1 MKLSDFSIRRPK
13 FTIVV
18 MIILMLLGIVSL
30 TRLPLQ
36 LMPNIQPPI
45 AAVATTY
52 QGAGPEEV
60 MEDVTKPIESEL
72 SSINGLSNISSQSQE
87 SSSVVILE
95 FGYDM
100 TIDEVESDITRAL
113 ESVQLPEQAGDPAFL
128 EFDISMMPSIQM
140 AVTSSGENVADY
152 QGQVDGLVTE
162 LENIEGVASISQN
175 GTVVEEIQ
183 VNLDVDALSEVNMSQ
198 SDVAGLIEAN
208 NISIPNA
215 TIVDTESRTSISTR
229 TVSNIDGVETL
240 RELVI
245 ADLPDGG
252 TLTLDDI
259 ADVSIEEQDSNS
271 ITRLNQDNAL
281 SIDVMLASDANASNV
296 NSEFNEVL
304 DEKLEED
311 EFSNLTVETLYDEG
325 EYIDLAI
332 NSVYTSLISGAVLA
346 MIILFAFLR
355 NLKAPLI
362 IGLAIPFSVI
372 TTFALLFFTNIS
384 INLMTLGGLALGI
397 GMLVDN
403 SVVVIENI
411 YRHLSMG
418 KDPKKAASDGTKE
431 VASAII
437 ASTLTTAAVFAPVV
451 FVSGLVGQ
459 LFTPLA
465 ITVVFS
471 LFASLFV
478 ALTVVPMISSRILD
492 APKENIEKARS
503 ERPYMKLLNKFTRW
517 TLQHRLLVMIITVLL
532 MAAGILGIVNQ
543 GMTLMPESD
552 EGALTI
558 EIEKEQGTIY
568 EDTFETVQ
576 SIENQLEDYS
586 EVEMYLSNVGSL
598 QPMMSMSEETN
609 KASITATLVSQADR
623 NVTTNEFISNI
634 EDEIEG
640 LDESADINVIPMSQ
654 SGISSEPNTLMLRV
668 SDDNA
673 ERLAE
678 SEAII
683 IDELEADGSIDG
695 VASSREDMVEE
706 MQIRVDR
713 DAARENGLQPAQ
725 IGQALY
731 EASNGVEASTV
742 EANNDYL
749 SINVKYPDT
758 YLDSVS
764 NFETLEIPNA
774 EGEYVQISEVAEL
787 EETEML
793 PLITRSDQEETSELT
808 VTYSSD
814 MSLNEAGTYVEDIV
828 AGADFSE
835 DTHYSV
841 GGDLE
846 MLGDAIPQMLLAIVL
861 GVVFIYLVM
870 VAQFESFRHP
880 FIVIMAMP
888 LSIVGVMA
896 ALVLTDSPL
905 SVVSFVGIIM
915 LLGIVVNNSILLVD
929 YTNQQKEK
937 GIPTIEALEISV
949 QHRFR
954 PIIITAL
961 TTALGMLP
969 LAMGIGEG
977 GEMIA
982 PMGTVVI
989 GGLVSSTFFT
999 LFVIP
1004 IFYSYIDKETRN
1016 MHKKYMTPEG
1026 EIITQ
1031 KDIDAEKRKEAQT
1044 EQMNVN
1050 EVNEEEEE
1058 RNYIDEMQR
1067 LIDKMKDHRNKK

>member
-60 MEDVTKPIESEL
+60 MDDVTKPIEEEL
-72 SSINGLSNISSQSQE
+72 SSINGLTNISSQSQE

-113 ESVQLPEQAGDPAFL
+113 ESVELPEQAGDPSFL
-128 EFDISMMPSIQM
+128 EFDISMLPSIQM
-140 AVTSSGENVADY
+140 AVTSNGESVADY
-152 QGQVDGLVTE
+152 QGQVDDLVTE
-162 LENIEGVASISQN
+162 LENIEGVASISEN

-183 VNLDVDALSEVNMSQ
+183 VNLDIDALSEANMSQ

-215 TIVDTESRTSISTR
+215 TIVDTENRNSISTR
-229 TVSNIDGVETL
+229 TISEIDGVETL

-245 ADLPDGG
+245 ADLPGG
-252 TLTLDDI
+252 ETLTLDDV
-259 ADVSIEEQDSNS
+259 ADVSVEEQDSNT
-271 ITRLNQDNAL
+271 ITRLNQSDAL
-281 SIDVMLASDANASNV
+281 SVDVMLASDANASNV

-304 DEKLEED
+304 DEKLSED

-362 IGLAIPFSVI
+362 IGIAIPFSVI
-372 TTFALLFFTNIS
+372 TTFALLFFTDIS

-403 SVVVIENI
+403 AVVVIENI
-411 YRHLSMG
+411 YRHLAMG
-418 KDPKKAASDGTKE
+418 KTPRQAASEGTKE
-431 VASAII
+431 VASAIV
-437 ASTLTTAAVFAPVV
+437 ASTLTTAAVFLPVV

-471 LFASLFV
+471 LFASLFI
-478 ALTVVPMISSRILD
+478 ALTVVPMLASRILD
-492 APKENIEKARS
+492 APEENLEQVRS
-503 ERPYMKLLNKFTRW
+503 ERPYMKVLTRFTRW
-517 TLQHRLLVMIITVLL
+517 TLEHRLLVMIITVLL
-532 MAAGILGIVNQ
+532 VIAGIFGIYNQ

-552 EGALTI
+552 EGAITI

-576 SIENQLEDYS
+576 SIEQELEDHS
-586 EVEMYLSNVGSL
+586 EIEMYLSNVGST

-609 KASITATLVSQADR
+609 KASITATLVDQSER
-623 NVTTNEFISNI
+623 SVTTNEFISNVEDDI
-634 EDEIEG
+634 EA

-654 SGISSEPNTLMLRV
+654 SGMSSEPNTLMLKV
-668 SDDNA
+668 SDDDA
-673 ERLAE
+673 ERLRE
-678 SEAII
+678 SEATII
-683 IDELEADGSIDG
+683 EELEADDKIEG
-695 VASSREDMVEE
+695 VSSSREDMVTE
-706 MQIRVDR
+706 MQINVDR
-713 DAARENGLQPAQ
+713 AAARENGLQPAQ
-725 IGQALY
+725 IGQAIY

-742 EANNDYL
+742 EADNDFL

-758 YLDSVS
+758 ILDSVS
-764 NFETLEIPNA
+764 NFESMEIPNA

-787 EETEML
+787 EEADML
-793 PLITRSDQEETSELT
+793 PMITRDSQEETSELT

-828 AGADFSE
+828 AGADFSD

-861 GVVFIYLVM
+861 GVIFIYLVM
-870 VAQFESFRHP
+870 VAQFESFKHP

-888 LSIVGVMA
+888 LSIVGIMA
-896 ALVLTDSPL
+896 ALVVTNSPL

-937 GIPTIEALEISV
+937 GMPTIEALEISV

-954 PIIITAL
+954 PIVITAL

-969 LAMGIGEG
+969 LAIGLGEG

-1026 EIITQ
+1026 EVITQ
-1031 KDIDAEKRKEAQT
+1031 KEIDENKRREEQA
-1044 EQMNVN
+1044 EQMSID
-1050 EVNEEEEE
+1050 EVDEEEQE
-1058 RNYIDEMQR
+1058 RNYIDEMQA
-1067 LIDKMKDHRNKK
+1067 LIDKMKNHRNNK

>member
-36 LMPNIQPPI
+36 LMPNIEPPI

-52 QGAGPEEV
+52 QSAGPEEV

-72 SSINGLSNISSQSQE
+72 SSINGLTNISSQSQE

-113 ESVQLPEQAGDPAFL
+113 DSVQLPDQAGDPSFL
-128 EFDISMMPSIQM
+128 KFDISMMPSIQM
-140 AVTSSGENVADY
+140 AVTSSGENVAEY
-152 QGQVDGLVTE
+152 QGQVDDLITE

-175 GTVVEEIQ
+175 GSVTEEIQ
-183 VNLDVDALSEVNMSQ
+183 VNLDVDALSEINMSQ
-198 SDVAGLIEAN
+198 NDVADLIEAN

-215 TIVDTESRTSISTR
+215 TIVDTESRTAISTR

-245 ADLPDGG
+245 ADLPDGE

-281 SIDVMLASDANASNV
+281 SIDVMLASDANASTV
-296 NSEFNEVL
+296 NTEFNNVL
-304 DEKLEED
+304 DEKLDEE

-332 NSVYTSLISGAVLA
+332 NSVYTSLISGAILA

-362 IGLAIPFSVI
+362 IGLSIPFSVI

-418 KDPKKAASDGTKE
+418 KDSKKAASDGTKE

-437 ASTLTTAAVFAPVV
+437 ASTLTTAAVFSPVV

-478 ALTVVPMISSRILD
+478 ALTVVPMISSRILE
-492 APKENIEKARS
+492 APEENIEKARS
-503 ERPYMKLLNKFTRW
+503 ERPYMKALKRFTRW
-517 TLQHRLLVMIITVLL
+517 TLQHRFLVIIITLLL
-532 MAAGILGIVNQ
+532 MTAGIIGIINQ

-552 EGALTI
+552 EGAITI

-568 EDTFETVQ
+568 DDTFETVQ
-576 SIENQLEDYS
+576 SIEQQLEDYS
-586 EVEMYLSNVGSL
+586 EIEMYLSSVGSL

-609 KASITATLVSQADR
+609 KASITATLVDQDDR
-623 NVTTNEFISNI
+623 SVTTNEFINNV
-634 EDEIEG
+634 EDDIAA
-640 LDESADINVIPMSQ
+640 LDESAEINVIPMSQ
-654 SGISSEPNTLMLRV
+654 SGMSSEPNTLMLRI

-673 ERLAE
+673 SRLKE
-678 SEAII
+678 SESII
-683 IDELEADGSIDG
+683 IDELEADDEIEN

-731 EASNGVEASTV
+731 QASNGVEASTV

-749 SINVKYPDT
+749 SINVKYPDE

-764 NFETLEIPNA
+764 NFESIEIPNA
-774 EGEYVQISEVAEL
+774 EGDYIAISEVAEL
-787 EETEML
+787 EEAEML
-793 PLITRSDQEETSELT
+793 PLITRDSQEETSELT
-808 VTYSSD
+808 VTYSSN
-814 MSLNEAGTYVEDIV
+814 MSLNQAGTHVEDIIE
-828 AGADFSE
+828 GADFSE

-846 MLGDAIPQMLLAIVL
+846 MLGDAIPQLALAIGL

-896 ALVLTDSPL
+896 ALVITDNPL
-905 SVVSFVGIIM
+905 SVISFVGIIM

-937 GIPTIEALEISV
+937 GIPTIEALELSV

-954 PIIITAL
+954 PIVITAL

-969 LAMGIGEG
+969 LAIGLGEG

-1026 EIITQ
+1026 EVITQ
-1031 KDIDAEKRKEAQT
+1031 KEIDENKRREEQA
-1044 EQMNVN
+1044 EQMSID
-1050 EVNEEEEE
+1050 EVDEEEQE
-1058 RNYIDEMQR
+1058 RSYIDEMQR
-1067 LIDKMKDHRNKK
+1067 LIDQMKDYNNRK

>member
-13 FTIVV
+13 FTIVI

-60 MEDVTKPIESEL
+60 MDDVTKPIEEEL
-72 SSINGLSNISSQSQE
+72 SSINGLTNISSQSQE

-113 ESVQLPEQAGDPAFL
+113 ESVELPEQAGDPSFL
-128 EFDISMMPSIQM
+128 EFDISMLPSIQM
-140 AVTSSGENVADY
+140 AVTSNGESVADY
-152 QGQVDGLVTE
+152 QGQVDDLVTE
-162 LENIEGVASISQN
+162 LENIEGVASISEN

-183 VNLDVDALSEVNMSQ
+183 VNLDIDALSEANMSQ

-215 TIVDTESRTSISTR
+215 TIVDTENRNSISTR
-229 TVSNIDGVETL
+229 TISEIDGVETL

-245 ADLPDGG
+245 ADLPGG
-252 TLTLDDI
+252 ETLTLDDV
-259 ADVSIEEQDSNS
+259 ADVSVEEQDSNT
-271 ITRLNQDNAL
+271 ITRLNQSDAL
-281 SIDVMLASDANASNV
+281 SVDVMLASDANASNV

-304 DEKLEED
+304 DEKLSED
-311 EFSNLTVETLYDEG
+311 EFSNLTVETLYVEG

-362 IGLAIPFSVI
+362 IGIAIPFSVI
-372 TTFALLFFTNIS
+372 TTFALLFFTDIS

-403 SVVVIENI
+403 AVVVIENI
-411 YRHLSMG
+411 YRHLAMG
-418 KDPKKAASDGTKE
+418 KTPRQAASEGTKE
-431 VASAII
+431 VASAIV
-437 ASTLTTAAVFAPVV
+437 ASTLTTAAVFLPVV

-471 LFASLFV
+471 LFASLFI
-478 ALTVVPMISSRILD
+478 ALTVVPMLASRILD
-492 APKENIEKARS
+492 APEENLEQVRS
-503 ERPYMKLLNKFTRW
+503 ERPYMKVLTRFTRW
-517 TLQHRLLVMIITVLL
+517 TLEHRLLVMIITVLL
-532 MAAGILGIVNQ
+532 VIAGIFGIYNQ

-552 EGALTI
+552 EGAITI

-576 SIENQLEDYS
+576 SIEQELEDHS
-586 EVEMYLSNVGSL
+586 EIEMYLSNVGST

-609 KASITATLVSQADR
+609 KASITATLVDQSER
-623 NVTTNEFISNI
+623 SVTTNEFISNVEDDI
-634 EDEIEG
+634 EA

-654 SGISSEPNTLMLRV
+654 SGMSSEPNTLMLKV
-668 SDDNA
+668 SDDDA
-673 ERLAE
+673 ERLRE
-678 SEAII
+678 SEATII
-683 IDELEADGSIDG
+683 EELEADDKIEG
-695 VASSREDMVEE
+695 VSSSREDMVTE
-706 MQIRVDR
+706 MQINVDR
-713 DAARENGLQPAQ
+713 AAARENGLQPAQ
-725 IGQALY
+725 IGQAIY

-742 EANNDYL
+742 EADNDFL

-758 YLDSVS
+758 FLDSVS
-764 NFETLEIPNA
+764 NFESMEIPNA

-787 EETEML
+787 EEADML
-793 PLITRSDQEETSELT
+793 PMITRDSQEETSELT

-828 AGADFSE
+828 AGADFSD

-861 GVVFIYLVM
+861 GVIFIYLVM
-870 VAQFESFRHP
+870 VAQFESFKHP

-888 LSIVGVMA
+888 LSIVGIMA
-896 ALVLTDSPL
+896 ALVVTNSPL

-937 GIPTIEALEISV
+937 GMPTIEALEISV

-954 PIIITAL
+954 PIVITAL

-969 LAMGIGEG
+969 LAIGIGEG

-1026 EIITQ
+1026 EVITQ
-1031 KDIDAEKRKEAQT
+1031 KEVDAAKRKEAEE
-1044 EQMNVN
+1044 EQMSID
-1050 EVNEEEEE
+1050 EIDEEEQE
-1058 RNYIDEMQR
+1058 RNYIDEMQA
-1067 LIDKMKDHRNKK
+1067 LIDKMKNHRNNK